1 MQTLVTLNV
10 EVKRTFEKNVGRKT
24 GGGNIELDFFKN
36 LRLLILNRLQT
47 VVCEEGRSTKC

>member
-10 EVKRTFEKNVGRKT
+10 EVKRTFEKNIGRKT
-24 GGGNIELDFFKN
+24 GGRNIELDFFKN

-47 VVCEEGRSTKC
+47 VVCEEGKSTKC

>member
-10 EVKRTFEKNVGRKT
+10 EVKRTFEKNIGRKT

-36 LRLLILNRLQT
+36 LRLLIPNRLQT
-47 VVCEEGRSTKC
+47 VVCEEGKSTKC